1 MTATN
6 PITVQT
12 SALHRFAL
20 RARTLALF
28 PVLTLLTGCMSL
40 TGLDAESSFSC
51 NTPMGS
57 PCQTLPEA
65 YEKSVAE
72 SASLRLQRPGRARTR
87 AEDETLP
94 RDQEAARPAPQRL
107 AHREV
112 PLSGADTPEPVLRDV
127 FYSPTGETMLTLPRR
142 VPEEVLTLFVAPWTD
157 ADGDLHE
164 GETVYLTVSRSHWA
178 EGGRRAYFAQKPAI
192 RHVGELTRAPLRA
205 RRGRNVPEAVSPAA
219 EATDTVMGETDTVPE
234 TSPALTAAPDI
245 ALPEDFAGAL
255 RLLNARATMLPGT
268 AASASEGSAA
278 K

>member
-1 MTATN
+1 
-6 PITVQT
+6 
-12 SALHRFAL
+12 
-20 RARTLALF
+20 
-28 PVLTLLTGCMSL
+28 
-40 TGLDAESSFSC
+40 
-51 NTPMGS
+51 
-57 PCQTLPEA
+57 
-65 YEKSVAE
+65 
-72 SASLRLQRPGRARTR
+72 
-87 AEDETLP
+87 
-94 RDQEAARPAPQRL
+94 
-107 AHREV
+107 
-112 PLSGADTPEPVLRDV
+112 
-127 FYSPTGETMLTLPRR
+127 MLTLPRR

-205 RRGRNVPEAVSPAA
+205 RRSRNVPEPVSPAA
-219 EATDTVMGETDTVPE
+219 ETTDTVMGETALPE
-234 TSPALTAAPDI
+234 PSPALTAAPDI